1 MCSHT
6 NYRAATV
13 HDLVVPALG
22 LTLTCTLRSCWTS
35 LIDRLRSDADGT
47 RPMAERCAVDVNAS
61 HDDTRSCSVGD
72 NTLQSRESQSAPW
85 FSLLAFTVFSVI
97 FQRQQLSFIIVS
109 PAPRRVRKLRAD
121 PTSACLNGMFDLRE
135 WSLEI
140 RR

>member
-72 NTLQSRESQSAPW
+72 NTLQSRESHSVCTVVLVACLH
-85 FSLLAFTVFSVI
+85 SVFSNFSATAVI
-97 FQRQQLSFIIVS
+97 IYNRI
-109 PAPRRVRKLRAD
+109 PRAP
-121 PTSACLNGMFDLRE
+121 PSSETSSRPNVGMFKRHVRSPRVESGD
-135 WSLEI
+135 
-140 RR
+140 